1 MSMTVGEKV
10 SGLDVDISF
19 DDMDITVEKITLDIE
34 DNSKAS
40 KSRGVSSGR
49 LRGSISAKGSVELN
63 SYNFNRLIEK
73 AQKAGS
79 FRQLP
84 SVDVMFYAKTVD
96 VELKVEAFGCYFNLT
111 NLLDVDQVEGGDGLV
126 HKLDFEVC
134 GRDFV
139 KINGVPV
146 LSADEVKHLARR

>member
-34 DNSKAS
+34 DNSKGS
-40 KSRGVSSGR
+40 KSRGVTSGR

-63 SYNFNRLIEK
+63 SYNFNRLVER
-73 AQKAGS
+73 ARKAGS
-79 FRQLP
+79 WRQLP
-84 SVDVMFYAKTVD
+84 PFDVMFYAKTVD
-96 VELKVEAFGCYFNLT
+96 VEMKMEAFGCYFNLT
-111 NLLDVDQVEGGDGLV
+111 NLLDIDQVEGGDGLV
-126 HKLDFEVC
+126 HKLDYEVT

>member
-1 MSMTVGEKV
+1 MSRGEKI

-19 DDMDITVEKITLDIE
+19 DEMDITVEKITLDIE

-40 KSRGVSSGR
+40 KSRGVTSGR
-49 LRGSISAKGSVELN
+49 LRGSVGAKGSVELN
-63 SYNFNRLIEK
+63 SFNFNRLVDK
-73 AQKAGS
+73 ARKVGS
-79 FRQLP
+79 FRDLP
-84 SVDVMFYAKTVD
+84 PFDVMFYAKTPD
-96 VELKVEAFGCYFNLT
+96 VEFKVETFGCYFNLT

-126 HKLDFEVC
+126 HKLDYEVC

-146 LSADEVKHLARR
+146 LSAAEVKHLARQ